1 MIDPTKTSN
10 QLAMAEIWAGLP
22 SWLSGKESTCRAG
35 DADVGAIPG
44 LGRSPRGESGT
55 PHSSILAGKSHGQKA
70 CWAAVQRVTKTWT
83 QLSD

>member
-10 QLAMAEIWAGLP
+10 QLGMAEIWAGLP
-22 SWLSGKESTCRAG
+22 WWLSGKKSTCRAG

-55 PHSSILAGKSHGQKA
+55 PLQYS
-70 CWAAVQRVTKTWT
+70 CWEIPWT
-83 QLSD
+83 GYIPWGLKVLDMT